1 MTDPELIAY
10 LLVFATS
17 VVWSGFSVNR
27 KSILFSMLAGM
38 SWWVLAI
45 SHLYGYATTAFL
57 SFVWLYFG
65 FGAVFWIYG
74 FALTITSY
82 LSGKESE
89 VFELR

>member
-10 LLVFATS
+10 LLVFALS

-45 SHLYGYATTAFL
+45 SHLYGYATSTFL

-74 FALTITSY
+74 FALTITAY